1 MDVITAIKT
10 RRSVRKFT
18 SDPLTDAQIETILA
32 AGQIAPSS
40 RNLQARF
47 FTVFK
52 SYPAINTLL
61 QKTREAT
68 ARLPESRYTKILSN
82 PSYTLNYGAPVFIMV
97 LANPQET
104 QSPDMDCACALQ
116 NMLLAAHGMGIA
128 SCWINQLCFV
138 HQDDEFRAYMTEL
151 GIPQGY
157 ACYCSGAFGHYD
169 GTYPAEPRLR
179 PDTSLIVS

>member
-10 RRSVRKFT
+10 RRSIRKFT
-18 SDPLTDAQIETILA
+18 PDPLTDAQIETIVS

-40 RNLQARF
+40 RNLQSRF
-47 FTVFK
+47 FAVFK
-52 SYPAINTLL
+52 SYPVIETLL

-68 ARLPESRYTKILSN
+68 ARLPKSRYTDILLNS
-82 PSYTLNYGAPVFIMV
+82 SYSLNYGAPVFIMV
-97 LANPQET
+97 LSNPSET
-104 QSPDMDCACALQ
+104 HCPDMDSACALQ
-116 NMLLAAHGMGIA
+116 NMLLAAHGMGIG

-138 HQDDEFRAYMTEL
+138 HEDEAFRAYMSEL

-157 ACYCSGAFGHYD
+157 VCYCSAAFGHHK

-179 PDTSLIVS
+179 PDTSVIIG